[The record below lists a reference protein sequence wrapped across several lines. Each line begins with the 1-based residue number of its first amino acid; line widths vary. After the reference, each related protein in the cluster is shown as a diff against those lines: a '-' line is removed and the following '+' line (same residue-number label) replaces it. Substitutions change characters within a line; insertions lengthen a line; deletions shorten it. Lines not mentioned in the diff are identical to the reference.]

1 LKGWAGYY
9 AIDGESGQ
17 GIVNNLPCGH
27 KPTYKNPNTNLSVA
41 SAKLTNSPTR
51 ESIRA
56 TVIYKDLDGHV
67 LPLGRLAHIQVAG
80 CERTIGNKIECVCV
94 NRKTETSPRP
104 QPERSGWKLWVCP
117 IRYSSPGGATINVA
131 VFDCWDAYVALHDVM
146 RFQTSQKVTCTE
158 GHHTLTGLMI
168 PNISREVDT
177 KVPVRSQINIA
188 TRKALMKRLPAD
200 T

>member
-1 LKGWAGYY
+1 MVYNELHRDWRGAPPRPQSVRHPLKGWAGYY

-27 KPTYKNPNTNLSVA
+27 KL
-41 SAKLTNSPTR
+41 
-51 ESIRA
+51 
-56 TVIYKDLDGHV
+56 IYKDLDGHV
-67 LPLGRLAHIQVAG
+67 LPLGRLAYIQVAG
-80 CERTIGNKIECVCV
+80 CERTIGNRIEYVCV
-94 NRKTETSPRP
+94 DRKTETSPRP

-117 IRYSSPGGATINVA
+117 IRSSSPGGATINVA